1 MAAPNPRSPHDPHNP
16 HDPHDP
22 HPPAGARSMTDTATP
37 AASGGAAASTDAA
50 ASAHRVWRL
59 GADID
64 TDQLAPGA
72 YMKFGID
79 EIARH
84 CLERVR
90 PEFAAQARPG
100 DVIVAGPNFG
110 IGSSREQAA
119 AALVSLGLR
128 AVIAPSFNGLY
139 FRNAFN
145 VGLLLLTCRDAEAI
159 PEGESISI
167 DLDGSRIM
175 RADGTALDCEPIPDF
190 LRDMVRA
197 AGLLNL
203 LKRRLADG
211 TLKPNPMRA

>member
-1 MAAPNPRSPHDPHNP
+1 MN
-16 HDPHDP
+16 
-22 HPPAGARSMTDTATP
+22 T
-37 AASGGAAASTDAA
+37 
-50 ASAHRVWRL
+50 HRVWRL

-90 PEFAAQARPG
+90 PEFAAGVKPRDA
-100 DVIVAGPNFG
+100 IVAGPNFG

-119 AALVSLGLR
+119 SALVALGLR
-128 AVIAPSFNGLY
+128 AVIAPSFSGLY

-145 VGLLLLTCRDAEAI
+145 VGLLLLTCPDAEAI
-159 PEGESISI
+159 QEGESIAI
-167 DLDGSRIM
+167 DLEASRIV
-175 RADGTALDCEPIPDF
+175 RADGTALACDPIPDF
-190 LRDMVRA
+190 LHDMVRA
-197 AGLLNL
+197 GGLLNL

-211 TLKPNPMRA
+211 SLKPNPMRA